1 MVEGNTRFKIRA
13 YLRLA
18 ELSDEKDRQMYLD
31 EAACLLEE
39 IGNSSL
45 PQEIGWKREECSLWI
60 LDYLLPTGRQP
71 CSVVDKA
78 ATEEGFS
85 KSTIRRAKDQ
95 LKRNG
100 DISYEYVHLADGHR
114 SWWMVRRKG
123 LGDAES

>member
-45 PQEIGWKREECSLWI
+45 PQEIGWKREECAMWI
-60 LDYLLPTGRQP
+60 LDSLEPTGRMP
-71 CSVVDKA
+71 CSVLDKRAVD
-78 ATEEGFS
+78 EGFS
-85 KSTIRRAKDQ
+85 KSTLRRAKDA
-95 LKRNG
+95 LKRND

-114 SWWMVRRKG
+114 SWWIVSNRKR
-123 LGDAES
+123 GDASC